1 MTLKLLDGLRERL
14 RKAAVQKAAS
24 IVVPNPQ
31 AISDTIQRAF
41 ASAGLDTQAGPMK
54 DVSDT
59 IEQALSAAGLRQSG
73 SGENRAAAGR
83 AASGHR
89 DNVIEGVAQRVPKQD
104 ACTPAAGKPM
114 TPDASA
120 QGEFGNHTFT
130 NHAGTRTYKL
140 YVPSN
145 DARAPDKPAPLVVM
159 LHGCTQSA
167 DDFAAGTRMNTLAEK
182 HGFLVVYP
190 AQAANANG
198 SKCWN
203 WFRAEDQARD
213 RGEPAIIAGITRDVA
228 SKHRVDEQRIFV
240 AGLSA
245 GAAMSVILGATHPEL
260 YAAVGAHSGLAYGA
274 AHDMP
279 SAFGAM
285 QGGSAPRPL
294 AQHAVATIVFHGD
307 GDRTVDA
314 KNGAAIVKQALAGRP
329 DAARLHS
336 TVQTGKSSGGRGYHR
351 TVHADA
357 AGHPV
362 VEEWVLHGGAHAW
375 SGGSAAGS
383 FTDGAGP
390 DASAEMVRFF
400 LSQPIAGTA

>member
-1 MTLKLLDGLRERL
+1 M
-14 RKAAVQKAAS
+14 AALSKAAS
-24 IVVPNPQ
+24 FVKPNAQ
-31 AISDTIQRAF
+31 AVTDTIQRAL
-41 ASAGLDTQAGPMK
+41 ASAGLETQTGPMK
-54 DVSDT
+54 GVADT
-59 IEQALSAAGLRQSG
+59 IEKALAAAGLGQAG
-73 SGENRAAAGR
+73 SGDVRATARKTEPGN
-83 AASGHR
+83 R
-89 DNVIEGVAQRVPKQD
+89 DNVIEGVAQRVVTPGVRTS
-104 ACTPAAGKPM
+104 AAGTPA
-114 TPDASA
+114 TPDQSVPG
-120 QGEFGNHTFT
+120 QFTNHAFT
-130 NHAGTRTYKL
+130 NHAGTRSYKL
-140 YVPSN
+140 YVPSSQV
-145 DARAPDKPAPLVVM
+145 RAPDKAAPLVVM
-159 LHGCTQSA
+159 LHGCTQSP
-167 DDFAAGTRMNTLAEK
+167 DDFAAGTRMNVLAEQ

-213 RGEPAIIAGITRDVA
+213 RGEPAIIAGITGEVA
-228 SKHRVDEQRIFV
+228 SKHHVDEQRIFV

-245 GAAMSVILGATHPEL
+245 GAAMSVILGAMYPEL

-285 QGGSAPRPL
+285 QGGSAPRTL

-307 GDRTVDA
+307 GDHTVDA
-314 KNGAAIVKQALAGRP
+314 KNGAAIVEQALAGRP
-329 DAARLHS
+329 DTARLRH
-336 TVQTGKSSGGRGYHR
+336 TVQTGKSSGGRGYRR

-400 LSQPIAGTA
+400 LSQPVAGTA